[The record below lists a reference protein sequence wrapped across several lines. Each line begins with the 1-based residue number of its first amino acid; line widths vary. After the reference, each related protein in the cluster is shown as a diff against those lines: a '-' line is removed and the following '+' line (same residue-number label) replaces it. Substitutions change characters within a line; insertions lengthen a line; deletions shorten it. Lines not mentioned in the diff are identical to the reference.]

1 MVTPKHLAT
10 FLLGAAAGAA
20 LMKYNSM
27 TDEEKEKLI
36 SDLKSKA
43 ETVKNEAEEGLG
55 KFRDYFDE
63 LKSKSEEAMKDHL
76 ANTENF
82 MNDLFNKKKDDTQT
96 V

>member
-1 MVTPKHLAT
+1 
-10 FLLGAAAGAA
+10 
-20 LMKYNSM
+20 
-27 TDEEKEKLI
+27 
-36 SDLKSKA
+36 
-43 ETVKNEAEEGLG
+43 LG
-55 KFRDYFDE
+55 KFKDYFDE